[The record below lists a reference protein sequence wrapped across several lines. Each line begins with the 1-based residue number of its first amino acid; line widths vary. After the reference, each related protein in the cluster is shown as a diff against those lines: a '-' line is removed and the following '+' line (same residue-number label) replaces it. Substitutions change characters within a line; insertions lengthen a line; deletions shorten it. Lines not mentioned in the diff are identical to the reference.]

1 MEHRFGSTFFLF
13 LFSCNAT
20 DHGFLLCSAVFQII
34 QSIRMT
40 WWPPLSAC
48 SRPMTTASLDTSI
61 GPWLKPSKKENVPQ
75 YKHVLLMQT
84 SLVLSLYRL
93 SFFFDDKFTSV
104 EKNCLDYQY
113 VDNWLLR
120 VITSAISPPF
130 FSFFLWNA
138 NCKVGCFLMAT
149 VHYMSILTR
158 LSDKGLQ
165 FFQLA
170 WTVHFCFV
178 FVFNFGNI
186 QSWYCRWH
194 WSDTFFH
201 GCIWMFWEV

>member
-1 MEHRFGSTFFLF
+1 MTDKEVLLIICYLLSFLLHIVFAEIMEHRFGSTFFLF

-120 VITSAISPPF
+120 VITSAISPPPF
-130 FSFFLWNA
+130 FLSFF
-138 NCKVGCFLMAT
+138 GMQT
-149 VHYMSILTR
+149 VR
-158 LSDKGLQ
+158 WG
-165 FFQLA
+165 
-170 WTVHFCFV
+170 V
-178 FVFNFGNI
+178 F
-186 QSWYCRWH
+186 
-194 WSDTFFH
+194 
-201 GCIWMFWEV
+201 